1 MADPVSIARRRVA
14 IVALVVVVA
23 AGALVLWPT
32 RGRQSPPAAMA
43 AGERQAPAPSA
54 SIGAGVASPAAPAR
68 ADAASTPS
76 RSHDAAGARAAAL
89 SLVEF
94 NERLVGM
101 DEGPAL
107 DARRAMA
114 ASGAADALVEQL
126 RSKLAELRQG
136 WPKGTLTY
144 WVAPLATRV
153 TGGGDAFTAEV
164 WYVGVVAARGVP
176 TYEEWNTE
184 TYRLV
189 WERDD
194 WRMASLA
201 TSAGPRPDPSR
212 QAVATSAE
220 LEARLVGFG
229 SL

>member
-1 MADPVSIARRRVA
+1 MAAAVSQARRRA
-14 IVALVVVVA
+14 IVLAVVTVVA
-23 AGALVLWPT
+23 VGALVLWPT
-32 RGRQSPPAAMA
+32 RGRQSPPTAAA
-43 AGERQAPAPSA
+43 AQGSQAPAPSA
-54 SIGAGVASPAAPAR
+54 TVGAGAASPAAPAR
-68 ADAASTPS
+68 AAAPS
-76 RSHDAAGARAAAL
+76 AAGRSHDAAGARAAAL

-94 NERLVGM
+94 NEQLVQM

-107 DARRAMA
+107 DARRAMS

-126 RSKLAELRQG
+126 RAKLVQLRQG

-144 WVAPLATRV
+144 WVAPLAARV
-153 TGGGDAFTAEV
+153 TGAGDAFTAEV

-201 TSAGPRPDPSR
+201 TTVGPRPDPSR
-212 QAVATSAE
+212 QPVATAAE
-220 LEARLVGFG
+220 LDARLAGFG